1 MNPIACLR
9 QWLLAG
15 AIALGAA
22 ITPLGAFAQTAA
34 AEKDALR
41 ATLLESKEKNKG
53 VTLYA
58 KGASIA
64 MVVTAIDERYV
75 IGRSQQSSRIVVR
88 IDQIDGVSA
97 AF

>member
-1 MNPIACLR
+1 MMNRSDLYSL
-9 QWLLAG
+9 LLAFTLV
-15 AIALGAA
+15 ASIPAGAA
-22 ITPLGAFAQTAA
+22 AQTAA
-34 AEKDALR
+34 AEKDPLR

-53 VTLYA
+53 VVLYA

-75 IGRSQQSSRIVVR
+75 TGRSQQASRIVVR